1 MLDKYITEKRAFLAV
16 VIFAVIFLI
25 IPNLIRFAYFDNYM
39 LGEVPYYHAKIA
51 GEIMQEKVNINNDY
65 QFNPYNYLLAFFGS
79 YLNILTATN
88 LIPFIAGVLSTIFFY
103 FILREFKFTI
113 KQTSLIVLFWI
124 ISPLYI
130 YSFTVS
136 NPFSIIIL
144 LNLSGFYF
152 LIKKRLSWI
161 SIPILSLIPLFGVQ
175 HAILTILLLFFYS
188 IKNKE
193 KLILCTSIIL
203 ILFTISAGL
212 IYFDVYDIQKK
223 VSFEEKNLLQ
233 DNIVGIGALLG
244 FNIFTIILA
253 MIGLVRSWKSKHI
266 FASLYIILILLFSAS
281 YYINSQFKIILNIM
295 ICLYAGLGMIAI
307 VRMQWEQKLIRN
319 LTIIILVL
327 GIVFS
332 SLSYVQRLSF
342 MDPDLDL
349 IDNLVWLREN
359 SRTNEVVLSHY
370 KNGYWIEY
378 FSGRPASV
386 KSNSEF
392 ESYNET
398 LLLFKMRNEEN
409 ALELMNRYDIKYIF
423 VDRKTLD
430 LMMDENN
437 RIGLGFLMDNSAD
450 FEKVKDGEEI
460 DIWKYERS

>member
-1 MLDKYITEKRAFLAV
+1 
-16 VIFAVIFLI
+16 
-25 IPNLIRFAYFDNYM
+25 
-39 LGEVPYYHAKIA
+39 
-51 GEIMQEKVNINNDY
+51 
-65 QFNPYNYLLAFFGS
+65 
-79 YLNILTATN
+79 
-88 LIPFIAGVLSTIFFY
+88 
-103 FILREFKFTI
+103 
-113 KQTSLIVLFWI
+113 
-124 ISPLYI
+124 
-130 YSFTVS
+130 
-136 NPFSIIIL
+136 
-144 LNLSGFYF
+144 
-152 LIKKRLSWI
+152 
-161 SIPILSLIPLFGVQ
+161 
-175 HAILTILLLFFYS
+175 
-188 IKNKE
+188 
-193 KLILCTSIIL
+193 
-203 ILFTISAGL
+203 
-212 IYFDVYDIQKK
+212 
-223 VSFEEKNLLQ
+223 
-233 DNIVGIGALLG
+233 
-244 FNIFTIILA
+244 
-253 MIGLVRSWKSKHI
+253 
-266 FASLYIILILLFSAS
+266 
-281 YYINSQFKIILNIM
+281 
-295 ICLYAGLGMIAI
+295 
-307 VRMQWEQKLIRN
+307 
-319 LTIIILVL
+319 
-327 GIVFS
+327 
-332 SLSYVQRLSF
+332 